1 MPLEFSELFHKSAL
15 TQTNKDRFKV
25 PGVYI
30 WGFVYHKTENGIGD
44 PVDFTGVKNLV
55 ADPDE
60 HVFIPYYVGKHERSV
75 LDRLREHQDVRNGN
89 ALRLTRFTLEYMKC
103 FFKDTFFK
111 LNTSTFNDRNFI
123 NLIANYQY
131 TSAVEYYNDSKIL
144 FQLHGNAINI
154 VGNKPKNFPINQQSY
169 KNGQAIFDTL
179 DFLSKTFN
187 NFFFTFVDLRNLKHH
202 EDMNLSQTIELIE
215 SITAMLL
222 KGKTV
227 AKIEKLNKAL
237 ISIGNNDYNLNGP
250 QGFDIFKDRDD
261 ILIDKTGKYQ
271 INNIAFPG
279 YLQTPAL
286 Q

>member
-1 MPLEFSELFHKSAL
+1 MPLNFSRLYHKFDLINNNSQLF
-15 TQTNKDRFKV
+15 NV

-30 WGFVYHKTENGIGD
+30 WGFIYEKKGDQIGD
-44 PVDFTGVKNLV
+44 PVDFSNIGSTI
-55 ADPDE
+55 ADPSK

-75 LDRLREHQDVRNGN
+75 LVRLREHQDVRNGN

-123 NLIANYQY
+123 NLIAHYKY
-131 TSAVEYYNDSKIL
+131 TRAVEYYNDSKIL
-144 FQLHGNAINI
+144 SQLHGNAINI
-154 VGNKPKNFPINQQSY
+154 VGNQPNDFPINQQSY

-187 NFFFTFVDLRNLKHH
+187 NFFFTFVDLRDLKPH
-202 EDMNLSQTIELIE
+202 EDMDLSQTIELIE

-237 ISIGNNDYNLNGP
+237 ISIEINDYNLNGP
-250 QGFDIFKDRDD
+250 QGFDIFKDIEDFLDD
-261 ILIDKTGKYQ
+261 KIGDYQ
-271 INNIAFPG
+271 INNVAFPG
-279 YLQTPAL
+279 YL
-286 Q
+286 